1 MKQFSLYRGATLK
14 LWLTFV
20 FVIAIAFAS
29 KAQQVSI
36 YAPVVSTGT
45 FTAVTSPDYT
55 LGSATMDDQEFVD
68 PTSLVSPTTSTGPG
82 FPLGFTVTINGVSFD
97 KIGVSANGHVTL
109 GSSGSA
115 TMTASTALSTAI
127 SGTAPTGGLVI
138 AALAADLQ
146 GQTGAAIYLKSQGAA
161 PNREYIVEWNN
172 VRRYGAT
179 GDAYTFQIKIGE
191 NGTISSVYNTLT
203 TTSTTYTAAIGMRST
218 VDFTNATG
226 TWAAITSGSTATAS
240 VNYTGGVTSGTTIT
254 WTVPACPAPAITVT
268 GQTTTSL
275 TYAIT
280 SYTGSVYEV
289 EYGPQGFTQGQGTV
303 IPATATGTI
312 SGLNP
317 SSSYDLYV
325 RNNCTASSNGYS
337 SWSGPVVGSTVCAP
351 ISTFP
356 YNQGFD
362 QWATGTA
369 VGICFTSSTGAP
381 TWTVEDLTTPSSS
394 TGPLGPQSGTRYMF
408 IETSSGSAGSVS
420 YLEFPEFNTS
430 SLMSAELRFFYHMYG
445 ATTNKLVVES
455 YNGTSWVAIDSLVG
469 QQQTASADPWLE
481 RVITVPTAASVKIR
495 FAGYRGT
502 SFTGD
507 ISIDNV
513 SVQEPITCSN
523 SDQLTVSGGVS
534 CNGDPAVFT
543 ATGAA
548 SGNTVLWMNG
558 NNAVVASG
566 DSLTLNS
573 PVAGTVYNVAS
584 FADDTT
590 KAPVSFGPPTTLT
603 GGFGNFTNGQWFTA
617 LAPFRLDSISVI
629 SNGASTF
636 ALRISEAGGS
646 IAAGNT
652 GALIQQ
658 SNWISVPAAGTHQV
672 PVGIYLAPGTYFLN
686 FTWQAGSGLLHRATA
701 GGTYPYTA
709 AGVAT
714 IDSVQFGSATSQVR
728 VYYAYDWV
736 VSEGCMSPSAASQP
750 TVVTSAPPFALPYVE
765 PFTGGLPC
773 TWSTNT
779 TSAANWFW
787 TANHTG
793 LYWSVGALGGDTTGF
808 VMVDDDAIGGGLP
821 ATVAQLTSP
830 IFSDAF
836 GYDTLT
842 VEYDLYLNSDDLF
855 VEVFDGT
862 NWVGVDTAAAGFGA
876 IGTAAAP
883 QHRIIDISAYQNQNL
898 QVRFTYSDG
907 GGNWGYG
914 AAIDNFSIGGVLAP
928 CTSVRVAITTD
939 IYGSEV
945 TWSVT
950 DVNTGIVW
958 ATGGPYADVNPY
970 NAAAATH
977 IDTLCLPDNGTYEFR
992 INDSFGDGL
1001 FDGTNTGTYAVDKLC
1016 AWGWN
1021 NVITGSGALPYG
1033 STTAP
1038 PATDSVVF
1046 DMSCVQLSNVTFQVD
1061 MNQVTQGFTTPEVN
1075 GFWNNWCG
1083 NCNAMTDANGDGIW
1097 TVTLP
1102 LPVGDTM
1109 EFKYSA
1115 DAWTIQEMNDPTAPC
1130 TNGNATYTNRVL
1142 VVPAADTTL
1151 PVVCWSSCFACTV
1164 DVTLQVNMAWEVAN
1178 NAISADGIHVA
1189 GDFQGWNPGATMMTD
1204 ANNDGIYEVTVSVPA
1219 NSSIQ
1224 YKFIN
1229 GNAWGTDESVPAA
1242 CSVTG
1247 TANRGATFAYGDST
1261 MAPVCFGKCTDCMA
1275 SLDEAFQN
1283 VSLFP
1288 NPTRGQFNLAR
1299 MDAASEVEVSVLDLQ
1314 GKVLTLATWAAGA
1327 ESLNIDLGNFA
1338 NGVYMVRL
1346 TSEEGSRTLRVSV
1359 QK

>member
-1 MKQFSLYRGATLK
+1 MLKQ
-14 LWLTFV
+14 WLTFV

-36 YAPVVSTGT
+36 YQPVVSTGT
-45 FTAVTSPDYT
+45 FTAVSSPDYT
-55 LGSATMDDQEFVD
+55 LGSATMDDQEYVD
-68 PTSLVSPTTSTGPG
+68 PAALTGSASTGPG

-97 KIGVSANGHVTL
+97 KIGISTNGHATL
-109 GSSGSA
+109 GSSSSA
-115 TMTASTALSTAI
+115 TMTVSTSLSTAI
-127 SGTAPTGGLVI
+127 SSTPPAGGLVV

-146 GQTGAAIYLKSQGAA
+146 GQTGSAIYLKSQGTA

-179 GDAYTFQIKIGE
+179 GDAYTFQLRIGE

-203 TTSTTYTAAIGMRST
+203 TASTTYTGAIGMRSS
-218 VDFTNATG
+218 VDYTNATG
-226 TWAAITSGSTATAS
+226 TWAAITSGTTSSAS

-303 IPATATGTI
+303 VAATASGTI
-312 SGLNP
+312 TGLNP
-317 SSSYDLYV
+317 SSAYDLYV

-337 SWSGPVVGSTVCAP
+337 SWAGPVVGATACAAV
-351 ISTFP
+351 STFP

-362 QWATGTA
+362 QWATGTS
-369 VGICFTSSTGAP
+369 VGLCFTSTTNGPIWA
-381 TWTVEDLTTPSSS
+381 VEDFSTPSSS
-394 TGPLGPQSGTRYMF
+394 TGPTGPQSGARYMF
-408 IETSSGSAGSVS
+408 LETSSGSAGSVS

-430 SLMSAELRFFYHMYG
+430 SLMAAELRFFYHMYG

-469 QQQTASADPWLE
+469 PQQAASADPWLE
-481 RVITVPTAASVKIR
+481 RVVSLPTAASVKIR
-495 FAGYRGT
+495 FAGYRGS

-513 SVQEPITCSN
+513 SVQEPVTCSN
-523 SDQLTVSGGVS
+523 ADQLTITGGVS

-543 ATGAA
+543 AAA
-548 SGNTVLWMNG
+548 SGNTVIWTNT

-566 DSLTLNS
+566 ASLTLNT
-573 PVAGTVYNVAS
+573 PVAGTVYNAAS

-590 KAPVSFGPPTTLT
+590 KAAVSFGPPTTLT
-603 GGFGNFTNGQWFTA
+603 GGFGNFTNGQWFTV

-646 IAAGNT
+646 VASGNA
-652 GALIQQ
+652 GALLQQ
-658 SNWISVPAAGTHQV
+658 SSWINVPAAGTHQV
-672 PVGIYLAPGTYFLN
+672 PVGMYFTPGTYFMN
-686 FTWQAGSGLLHRATA
+686 FTWQAGSGQLHRATA
-701 GGTYPYTA
+701 GATYPYTA

-714 IDSVQFGSATSQVR
+714 IDSVQFISSAPVNQVR

-736 VSEGCMSPSAASQP
+736 VSEGCMSPSVASQP
-750 TVVTSAPPFALPYVE
+750 TVVTSAPSFALPYVE

-773 TWSTNT
+773 TWSTST

-793 LYWSVGALGGDTTGF
+793 QWWSVGALGGDTTGF
-808 VMVDDDAIGGGLP
+808 VMVDDDAIGNGLP

-836 GYDTLT
+836 GYDTLM
-842 VEYDLYLNSDDLF
+842 VEYDLYLNADDLY

-862 NWVGVDTAAAGFGA
+862 NWVGVDTAAAGFST

-883 QHRIIDISAYQNQNL
+883 QHRTIDISAYQNQNL

-928 CTSVRVAITTD
+928 CTNVRVEVVTD
-939 IYGSEV
+939 IFGSEV

-977 IDTLCLPDNGTYEFR
+977 IDTLCLPNGGNYEFR

-1001 FDGTNTGTYAVDKLC
+1001 FDGTNTGTYQVDKLC
-1016 AWGWN
+1016 SWGWN
-1021 NVITGSGALPYG
+1021 NVITGSGAQPYG
-1033 STTAP
+1033 STTNP
-1038 PATDSVVF
+1038 PSYDSVVF
-1046 DMSCVQLSNVTFQVD
+1046 DMSCVQLSDVTFQVD
-1061 MNQVTQGFTTPEVN
+1061 MNQVPQAFVN
-1075 GFWNNWCG
+1075 ATVGSNSNGWWPWA
-1083 NCNAMTDANGDGIW
+1083 AMTDADGDNIW
-1097 TVTLP
+1097 EATLS
-1102 LPVGDTM
+1102 LPVGFAL
-1109 EFKYSA
+1109 EYKYGIE
-1115 DAWTIQEMNDPTAPC
+1115 DPNVLQEQNDPTAPC
-1130 TNGNATYTNRVL
+1130 TNGNTQYTNRVL

-1151 PVVCWSSCFACTV
+1151 PVVCWSSCYGCTV

-1189 GDFQGWNPGATMMTD
+1189 GDFQGWNPGATQMTD
-1204 ANNDGIYEVTVSVPA
+1204 ANSDGIYEVTVNIPA

-1229 GNAWGTDESVPAA
+1229 GNTWGLDEPVPGA
-1242 CSVTG
+1242 CAVTG
-1247 TANRGATFAYGDST
+1247 TTNRGATFAYGDST

-1299 MDAASEVEVSVLDLQ
+1299 MDAATEVEVSVLDLQ
-1314 GKVLTLATWAAGA
+1314 GKVLTVATWNAGA
-1327 ESLNIDLGNFA
+1327 ASLSIDLGNFA